1 MSISLSFA
9 LSTLNVLYSMAF
21 HFHSASMLPEFSHI
35 SKVIGIQVLLFQ
47 IETESDFDEVY

>member
-1 MSISLSFA
+1 
-9 LSTLNVLYSMAF
+9 
-21 HFHSASMLPEFSHI
+21 MLPEFSHI